1 MRCSL
6 LLFASLGLK
15 IVLAQST
22 FPYDRFSHWQSVNS
36 SVLPDSCYQIL
47 DLAVLNL
54 DPTGQQDCSAPINAL
69 LQQFSNDTVR
79 IHFPEGTFLFTQS
92 LILKSLLIIEGE
104 GPDLTHFQFNLGG
117 SQSAILAS
125 GTLSNNQP
133 AIVLP
138 PLDNDSF
145 LICPAH
151 DFQPKDWLS
160 LQCQDGALVT
170 SSWALGTVGQLLQVQ
185 AVAGDTL
192 FLTSKIRR
200 SYVNELSCTVQ
211 RIIPKE
217 HIQLRCFS
225 IERIDDTAPEQSSS
239 IEFNFVVN
247 SQISALFSR
256 YCTFAHIALNSCSKI
271 LVHKNYLTEAFD
283 YGGGGRAY
291 GVVLQSS
298 TGDCRIEDNI
308 FKHLR
313 HAILL
318 QSGANGNVAAFNFST
333 DAYWINSSPLLGSNS
348 AGDLVLHGNYVYANL
363 FEQNVVNNI
372 VIDNSHG
379 ANGPDN
385 LFYRNRALLY
395 GIFFSDQSSSNQ
407 LFIGNEVTNTAFP
420 YSLVNYNLQG
430 IGHFEFANNNKGTIV
445 PAGTSLQTDT
455 SFAYAFCPDFVPQSM
470 WLKIGEQPVISYPI
484 PAQSRYE
491 TQSYFSSSCGNTDA
505 GSTENTLTSC
515 VYPNP
520 TQDLVTFS
528 FSKPFFG
535 KMNIYS
541 IDGKLMRIENINS
554 KIFTISLSS
563 FPSGLYLWQIE
574 GLRNAG
580 KIIVR

>member
-1 MRCSL
+1 MR
-6 LLFASLGLK
+6 
-15 IVLAQST
+15 AQT
-22 FPYDRFSHWQSVNS
+22 IFPYERFSDWQSVHS
-36 SVLPDSCYQIL
+36 TLLPDSCYHVL
-47 DLAVLNL
+47 DLSTLNL
-54 DPTGQQDCSAPINAL
+54 DTSGQQDCSGPINAL
-69 LQQFSNDTVR
+69 IQQFSNDTVR
-79 IHFPEGTFLFTQS
+79 IHFPEGTFLFTQP
-92 LILKSLLIIEGE
+92 LQLKSLLIIEGE
-104 GPDLTHFQFNLGG
+104 GPDLTHFRFNLGG
-117 SQSAILAS
+117 SQSAIQAS
-125 GTLSNNQP
+125 GTLSTIEQS
-133 AIVLP
+133 VVWP
-138 PLDNDSF
+138 PLQNDTF
-145 LICPAH
+145 VICPTH
-151 DFQPKDWLS
+151 DFQPKDWLY
-160 LQCQDGALVT
+160 LRCQDAALVT
-170 SSWALGTVGQLLQVQ
+170 SSWALGSVGQLLQVE

-192 FLTSKIRR
+192 FLNAKIRR
-200 SYVNELSCTVQ
+200 SYVNELPCIVQ
-211 RIIPKE
+211 RFIPKE

-247 SQISALFSR
+247 SQISGLFLR

-298 TGDCRIEDNI
+298 SGDCRIEDNI

-318 QSGANGNVAAFNFST
+318 QSGANGNVAAFNYST

-395 GIFFSDQSSSNQ
+395 GIFFSDQSSPNQ

-430 IGHFEFANNNKGTIV
+430 TGHFEFANNNKGTIV
-445 PAGTSLQTDT
+445 PAGTSLQTDS
-455 SFAYAFCPDFVPQSM
+455 SFAYTFCPDFVPQSM

-505 GSTENTLTSC
+505 GSTEKTLTSY

-520 TQDLVTFS
+520 TQDVVTFS
-528 FSKPFFG
+528 FSKPVFG

-541 IDGKLMRIENINS
+541 VDGKLMRIENINS
-554 KIFTISLSS
+554 KTFTISLSS
-563 FPSGLYLWQIE
+563 FPSGLYLWQID
-574 GLRNAG
+574 GLKTTG
-580 KIIVR
+580 KLIVR